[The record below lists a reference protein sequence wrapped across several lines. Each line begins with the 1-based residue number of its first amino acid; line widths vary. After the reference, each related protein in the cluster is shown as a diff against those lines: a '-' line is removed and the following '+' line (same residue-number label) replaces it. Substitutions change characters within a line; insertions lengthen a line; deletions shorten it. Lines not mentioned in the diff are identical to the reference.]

1 MRAAINL
8 VLASC
13 GLVAGAFAADAPY
26 PPMLP
31 PDTVARQALMRSAG
45 VLVGQEQLAIGQAR
59 NKRLRAGPY
68 EWEAAVMTQDRKEP
82 TGLRYSEQ
90 QYELSRRWRLPGKG
104 GLDRRIGAAALEV
117 GENAYADAWHE
128 SARVLLAGWFSW
140 LREESAAQTLAAQAE
155 LGQRELEAVTRRLAR
170 GDAARIDLQRVEA
183 EQGRL
188 LARQSEAVRKAEA
201 ARLELLRDFPDLDVK
216 RPAHQPSPEALPGS
230 DEEWIARI
238 VDENHEIEL
247 ANARAEEASIAAAR
261 ARLDRL
267 PDPLVGLHY
276 SDNIDQ
282 NRNVLG
288 IRIAV
293 PLGFSGRSA
302 DAAVA
307 RSQSAVASAEAD
319 QARRGVEAAARVDV
333 LNVHSRLSQWQRL
346 SQAAAQASA
355 AADAIGRAY
364 ELGELGLAE
373 LLAVRRQQLDARLE
387 AGTASL
393 DAHEALARLRL
404 DAHQVWAPGHRDGD
418 AHHHDH

>member
-13 GLVAGAFAADAPY
+13 GLLAGAFAAEAPY

-104 GLDRRIGAAALEV
+104 VLDRRIGAAALEV

-188 LARQSEAVRKAEA
+188 LARQ
-201 ARLELLRDFPDLDVK
+201 
-216 RPAHQPSPEALPGS
+216 
-230 DEEWIARI
+230 
-238 VDENHEIEL
+238 
-247 ANARAEEASIAAAR
+247 
-261 ARLDRL
+261 
-267 PDPLVGLHY
+267 
-276 SDNIDQ
+276 
-282 NRNVLG
+282 
-288 IRIAV
+288 
-293 PLGFSGRSA
+293 
-302 DAAVA
+302 
-307 RSQSAVASAEAD
+307 
-319 QARRGVEAAARVDV
+319 
-333 LNVHSRLSQWQRL
+333 
-346 SQAAAQASA
+346 
-355 AADAIGRAY
+355 
-364 ELGELGLAE
+364 
-373 LLAVRRQQLDARLE
+373 
-387 AGTASL
+387 
-393 DAHEALARLRL
+393 
-404 DAHQVWAPGHRDGD
+404 
-418 AHHHDH
+418 